1 MRLRIAAKIGKRIN
15 RSLSGFSGISIN
27 WLASRTQQM
36 AAIQP
41 AGLPRAAGQV
51 IKRFQPLQLTFS
63 FRKPRI
69 APFSQRSLNSAK
81 TSKSLRASYVA
92 APLVSSAPDA
102 DCCNRRS
109 GEIITLKRSGRRQ
122 NDIRVFRAAVQK
134 HSEITTSSGFCQA
147 RTGDWYP
154 DDE

>member
-1 MRLRIAAKIGKRIN
+1 MRLRIAAKTAKRIN

-27 WLASRTQQM
+27 WLLPRTQQM

-41 AGLPRAAGQV
+41 AGLPRAAGNV

-63 FRKPRI
+63 FRKPRKP
-69 APFSQRSLNSAK
+69 PFSQRSLNSAK
-81 TSKSLRASYVA
+81 TSKSLRAHNVA

-102 DCCNRRS
+102 DCCNRRH
-109 GEIITLKRSGRRQ
+109 GEIITLKRGGRGQ
-122 NDIRVFRAAVQK
+122 NDIRVFAAAVQK

-147 RTGDWYP
+147 GSGDWYP